1 MTSTRD
7 DQAIFQVRR
16 QIHLNL
22 QTFCTIQPREERNL
36 ETTTWRIV
44 VVGFTLTVCRRAFGH
59 STTTLLQAAIFLRSH
74 SQRVRESGS
83 PGACF
88 SKVPKLFGRISGD
101 IILFVSSKLRRLEAR
116 NFAVSFIFI
125 PFTKYEKTSF
135 AE

>member
-7 DQAIFQVRR
+7 DQAIFQVGR

-59 STTTLLQAAIFLRSH
+59 STTTLLQAAIFFRPH
-74 SQRVRESGS
+74 
-83 PGACF
+83 
-88 SKVPKLFGRISGD
+88 
-101 IILFVSSKLRRLEAR
+101 
-116 NFAVSFIFI
+116 
-125 PFTKYEKTSF
+125 
-135 AE
+135 

>member
-44 VVGFTLTVCRRAFGH
+44 VVGFTLTLCRRAFGH
-59 STTTLLQAAIFLRSH
+59 STTTLLQAAIFFRSH
-74 SQRVRESGS
+74 SRSERERA
-83 PGACF
+83 GALGTIIG
-88 SKVPKLFGRISGD
+88 KLPAAHRH
-101 IILFVSSKLRRLEAR
+101 K
-116 NFAVSFIFI
+116 
-125 PFTKYEKTSF
+125 KTTMIRPSMPS
-135 AE
+135 

>member
-22 QTFCTIQPREERNL
+22 QTFCTIQLREERNL

-59 STTTLLQAAIFLRSH
+59 STTTLLQAAIFFRSH
-74 SQRVRESGS
+74 SQERERERA
-83 PGACF
+83 GA
-88 SKVPKLFGRISGD
+88 LGT
-101 IILFVSSKLRRLEAR
+101 IIGEIGELTAL
-116 NFAVSFIFI
+116 
-125 PFTKYEKTSF
+125 TKKTP
-135 AE
+135 